1 MMKDENEL
9 YFLVDGGMA
18 DDFENVPLLKLNKSN
33 KALLDWLIESGY
45 FVDGTR
51 LIAFADFEVE
61 EF

>member
-9 YFLVDGGMA
+9 YFFVDGGYTDA
-18 DDFENVPLLKLNKSN
+18 FEDVPLLKLNKSN
-33 KALLDWLIESGY
+33 KALLDWLIEAGY

-51 LIAFADFEVE
+51 LIPFANFEPA

>member
-1 MMKDENEL
+1 MNKDENEL
-9 YFLVDGGMA
+9 YFLVDGGLM

-33 KALLDWLIESGY
+33 KALLDWLIETGY

-51 LIAFADFEVE
+51 LIAFTDFKAE